1 MYSENGVLVD
11 FEEINKLVEEAD
23 VFVVGFSNFPER
35 LLVDSR
41 TNNKEI
47 PLVRVVEPSTG
58 ARARLAWLMRRRP
71 SLGQPEQFSFFS
83 WPHSPGFMRETG
95 VWERIQKRVDATI
108 EPDVSSQCEQALK
121 QLETLDK
128 DAAMAILKGEHCITL
143 WPREDDHDHH
153 RD

>member
-11 FEEINKLVEEAD
+11 FEEISKLVEEAD

-41 TNNKEI
+41 TNHKEI
-47 PLVRVVEPSTG
+47 PLVQVVEPSTG

-71 SLGQPEQFSFFS
+71 SLGQPEQFSFFA

-95 VWERIQKRVDATI
+95 VWDRIKRRVNAAQ
-108 EPDVSSQCEQALK
+108 EPEVGVQCEMALR
-121 QLETLDK
+121 QLENLDME
-128 DAAMAILKGEHCITL
+128 AAMAILKGERCITL
-143 WPREDDHDHH
+143 WPRDDDQED
-153 RD
+153 